1 MKLITTSNLHREAR
15 DLSGRKVATIGTKMT
30 GLIWNIPKIPMNL
43 NLQLQ
48 TRTLIIRFYQHRG
61 PLGEPDKKFRSQTR
75 G

>member
-30 GLIWNIPKIPMNL
+30 RLTRNNLKIPMNL
-43 NLQLQ
+43 NLQPQ
-48 TRTLIIRFYQHRG
+48 SRTVIIRFYQHRG